1 MLPYQGV
8 DCGAEGR
15 SICLFGHPI
24 DSSDLALMCMVNFF
38 CSPRFESVDGY
49 SVLFF
54 SFFEA
59 IIHSLPLFLQH
70 FWILLF
76 LQRRPFIIQPQNSFL
91 VPLAPFMNLTRTTIP
106 SQPSIPFPRQRCRTS
121 C

>member
-59 IIHSLPLFLQH
+59 IIPYPCFYNTFGYYYFFNAVHSLF
-70 FWILLF
+70 
-76 LQRRPFIIQPQNSFL
+76 
-91 VPLAPFMNLTRTTIP
+91 NLKTP
-106 SQPSIPFPRQRCRTS
+106 S
-121 C
+121 